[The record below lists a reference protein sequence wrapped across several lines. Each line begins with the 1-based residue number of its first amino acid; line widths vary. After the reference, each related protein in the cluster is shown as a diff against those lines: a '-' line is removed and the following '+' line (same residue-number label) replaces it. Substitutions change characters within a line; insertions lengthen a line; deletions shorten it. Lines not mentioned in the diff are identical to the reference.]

1 MIGTVCKPGQK
12 FMYGKELAVAILLN
26 GLIVQSPSKYLCLYS

>member
-12 FMYGKELAVAILLN
+12 FTYGKELTVILLN